1 MDLEKS
7 QDLFNRMKAANAV
20 AAMRLLG
27 KDTLSRIFAAM
38 PRSRAAQLR
47 MRMRLSESVIGSYA
61 DADVITFSPDHRISD
76 ALRLFRES
84 RSQQTGHAIYVTDA
98 NRKLLGQVE
107 LGELLATKESSTIQR
122 LLRPAPAVLNARAAL
137 QSSARHPAWVTQDN
151 LPVTDR
157 SGLFQGVLWRSTLS
171 DHEQQ
176 IISEVADENE
186 TATTRSALADIFW
199 LGVGAVFTR
208 NPDLSS
214 QDREEK

>member
-1 MDLEKS
+1 
-7 QDLFNRMKAANAV
+7 
-20 AAMRLLG
+20 
-27 KDTLSRIFAAM
+27 
-38 PRSRAAQLR
+38 

-84 RSQQTGHAIYVTDA
+84 RSQQTGHSIYVTDT
-98 NRKLLGQVE
+98 NKKLLGQVE

-122 LLRPAPAVLNARAAL
+122 LVRPAPAVLNARAAL
-137 QSSARHPAWVTQDN
+137 QSSARHPAWVTRDN

-157 SGLFQGVLWRSTLS
+157 SGLFQGVLWRSTLF

-176 IISEVADENE
+176 IINEVADENE

-208 NPDLSS
+208 NPDLTS